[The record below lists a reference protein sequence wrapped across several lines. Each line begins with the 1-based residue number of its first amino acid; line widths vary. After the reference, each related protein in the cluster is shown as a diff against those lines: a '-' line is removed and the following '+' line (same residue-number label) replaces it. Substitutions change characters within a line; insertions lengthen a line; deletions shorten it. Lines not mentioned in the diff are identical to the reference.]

1 MTLHRVVVGNA
12 IKSERLRQ
20 KKTLRQVAEQA
31 PLALG
36 YLSEVERGQKE
47 LSSELLE
54 GVLRSLGMTYL
65 EFLWTL
71 TLTIEVENQRLEEY
85 ELA

>member
-20 KKTLRQVAEQA
+20 GKTLRQVAENA

-47 LSSELLE
+47 LSSELLD

-65 EFLWTL
+65 DFLWTL
-71 TLTIEVENQRLEEY
+71 TLTVEVENQRAEEY
-85 ELA
+85 ELV

>member
-1 MTLHRVVVGNA
+1 MLHRTVVGNA

-20 KKTLRQVAEQA
+20 GKTLRQVAEQA

-54 GVLRSLGMTYL
+54 GVLRSLGMSYL

>member
-12 IKSERLRQ
+12 LKTERLRQ
-20 KKTLRQVAEQA
+20 GKTLRQIAEQA

-65 EFLWTL
+65 DLLWTL
-71 TLTIEVENQRLEEY
+71 TLSTEAESLRQNEY
-85 ELA
+85 ELV

>member
-20 KKTLRQVAEQA
+20 GKTLRQVAENA

-47 LSSELLE
+47 LSSELLD

-65 EFLWTL
+65 DFLWSL
-71 TLTIEVENQRLEEY
+71 TLTIEVENQRAEEY

>member
-12 IKSERLRQ
+12 LKTERLRQ
-20 KKTLRQVAEQA
+20 GKTLRQIAEQA

-54 GVLRSLGMTYL
+54 GVLQSLGRTYL
-65 EFLWTL
+65 DLLWTL
-71 TLTIEVENQRLEEY
+71 TLSTEAESLRQNEY
-85 ELA
+85 ELV

>member
-1 MTLHRVVVGNA
+1 MLHRVVLGNA

-20 KKTLRQVAEQA
+20 NKTLRQVAEQA

-47 LSSELLE
+47 LSSELLD

-65 EFLWTL
+65 DFLWTL

>member
-1 MTLHRVVVGNA
+1 MLHRVVLGNA

-20 KKTLRQVAEQA
+20 NKTLRQVAEQA

-65 EFLWTL
+65 DLLWSL
-71 TLTIEVENQRLEEY
+71 TLTVEVQNQRAEEY
-85 ELA
+85 ELV